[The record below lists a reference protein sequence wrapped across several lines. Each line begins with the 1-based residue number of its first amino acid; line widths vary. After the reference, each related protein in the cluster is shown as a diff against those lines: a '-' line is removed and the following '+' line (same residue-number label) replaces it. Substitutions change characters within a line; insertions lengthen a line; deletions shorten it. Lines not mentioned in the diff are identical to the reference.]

1 MSVAGRHSVNVS
13 SSRNTSVIFVGGKD
27 VYQKI
32 KKNKK
37 YLCFIETIMILGTQ
51 LKSLIFINTCIS
63 TANLPLCVKFTFH
76 SQISPTEIGVECR
89 WIFCTFNSV
98 SDMQGLHILNEI
110 SFLFCMKTIP
120 DLFSYISVIY
130 GQMNLPLQ

>member
-1 MSVAGRHSVNVS
+1 MSVAGRHSVKVS

-27 VYQKI
+27 VYQK
-32 KKNKK
+32 KKNT
-37 YLCFIETIMILGTQ
+37 CFIETIMILGTQ
-51 LKSLIFINTCIS
+51 LKSLLFINTCIS

-76 SQISPTEIGVECR
+76 SQISPTEIEVECR
-89 WIFCTFNSV
+89 WIFCTFNSA
-98 SDMQGLHILNEI
+98 SDIQGLHILNEI

>member
-1 MSVAGRHSVNVS
+1 
-13 SSRNTSVIFVGGKD
+13 
-27 VYQKI
+27 
-32 KKNKK
+32 
-37 YLCFIETIMILGTQ
+37 MILGTQ
-51 LKSLIFINTCIS
+51 LKSLLFINTCIS

-76 SQISPTEIGVECR
+76 SQVSPTKIGVECR

-98 SDMQGLHILNEI
+98 SDMQGPHILNEI